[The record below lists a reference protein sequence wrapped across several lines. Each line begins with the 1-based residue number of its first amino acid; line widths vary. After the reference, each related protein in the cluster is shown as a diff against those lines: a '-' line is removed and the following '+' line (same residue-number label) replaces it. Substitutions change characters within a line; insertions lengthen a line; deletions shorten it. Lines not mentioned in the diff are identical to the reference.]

1 MENLWKR
8 LKPAVKKQILAE
20 GKQYPYVVK
29 EIKDKLEGNKFWN
42 DLPVS
47 AVQQVINFSHNSLLD
62 ASLNDFMWG
71 EKFIKKA

>member
-20 GKQYPYVVK
+20 EEQYPYMVK
-29 EIKDKLEGNKFWN
+29 EIKDKLEDNKFWN

-47 AVQQVINFSHNSLLD
+47 TVKQVINFSHNSLLD

-71 EKFIKKA
+71 DKFIKKA

>member
-20 GKQYPYVVK
+20 EEQYPYMVK
-29 EIKDKLEGNKFWN
+29 EIKCHLEGNKFWN

-47 AVQQVINFSHNSLLD
+47 AVKQVINFSHNSLLD
-62 ASLNDFMWG
+62 ASMNDFMWG